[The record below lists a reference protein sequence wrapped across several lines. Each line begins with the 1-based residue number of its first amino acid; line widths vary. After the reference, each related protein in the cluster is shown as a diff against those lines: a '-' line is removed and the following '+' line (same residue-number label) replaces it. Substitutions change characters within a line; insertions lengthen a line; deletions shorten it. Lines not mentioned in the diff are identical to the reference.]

1 MARCETGVR
10 RLEIPERRHSWSAR
24 LARSMVRGR
33 VHGAQRVIDDVLAD
47 ALLTPSATPTPIS
60 SMNGHPEMEP
70 ISTPTRAAFFS
81 VSLALCASAANAQ
94 TATDS
99 AQAGPPP
106 AAAAPAAPSA
116 DQGAPPAGASA
127 PAAPAPAAPA
137 AASTQATTTLFL
149 APEGANADAEA
160 SAASSD
166 TTKTNEKEWDPRGLA
181 LGNTLGGATGLLHTM
196 SADSGGNGTF
206 RVSILGTYYSG
217 SGFLCP
223 LCQDQNGK
231 VLPSNKDKVSQIGT
245 RFQLSVTP
253 ARFLEAFAT
262 FRYQSTSNDQG
273 DPKAIQ
279 VVGDMGF
286 GLKAFTPAGPDQIF
300 SFGGAADALLLA
312 SAGGVGLDTASVGLH
327 ALGTADFTRRSDEN
341 ARIPLR
347 IHLNAG
353 YVFDDSGVI
362 ADDIE
367 KERAATLG
375 NHPRITRVERFGH
388 DINRVDRFETGL
400 GVEGA
405 FKWVRPFLEWTVD
418 IPVNRQNH
426 ECGNQTNRTAGDSCL
441 RSEGFTAVPSRFT
454 VGARAYPW
462 ATDWLRGLAVLAAF
476 DVGTGATQTF
486 IEEVTPE
493 RPWAFHFGLSY
504 AVDTQ
509 SHEKTVEKIVEH
521 VAPLP
526 PEYRIEGTVA
536 RENKGEPV
544 ANAVVRY
551 VGRPLTGM
559 VTDEQGVFKTGPLE
573 PGEYRFAV
581 SADGYRDGDCTATIS
596 APPPSGTGDKPAG
609 ATPPPAAPANGAAGA
624 PASPPA
630 GSGPTVVHVACE
642 LEALPKTATITGVL
656 RDAATTNFIEGAT
669 VTITDPLG
677 RQLALKTDAEGT
689 FRFGNVPA
697 GKSSLLADA
706 DGYLRTSKE
715 LTLEPRKDIAT
726 DLMLNKRPATP
737 NVVVTP
743 TELKL
748 KKEIHFL
755 HGSAEIL
762 PDSMAILEEAADVI
776 RSHPD
781 LGTIEIQGHTD
792 DTGSPDVNLRLSANR
807 ADAVRDVIVQN
818 GVDASRLTAHGYGQ
832 EKPLVPN
839 TSEKNRAKNR
849 RVQLVITK

>member
-1 MARCETGVR
+1 MT
-10 RLEIPERRHSWSAR
+10 
-24 LARSMVRGR
+24 
-33 VHGAQRVIDDVLAD
+33 
-47 ALLTPSATPTPIS
+47 
-60 SMNGHPEMEP
+60 
-70 ISTPTRAAFFS
+70 
-81 VSLALCASAANAQ
+81 LALFASAAH
-94 TATDS
+94 
-99 AQAGPPP
+99 AQAAPPPPAAAPPAAAPAEAAP
-106 AAAAPAAPSA
+106 AAAAPAA
-116 DQGAPPAGASA
+116 A
-127 PAAPAPAAPA
+127 PAAAAPA
-137 AASTQATTTLFL
+137 AAADANAGGTTTLFL
-149 APEGANADAEA
+149 APDAANADADA
-160 SAASSD
+160 SASTAPKS
-166 TTKTNEKEWDPRGLA
+166 NGPEWDPRGLA
-181 LGNTLGGATGLLHTM
+181 MGNTLGGATGMLHTM

-217 SGFLCP
+217 TGFLCP

-231 VLPSNKDKVSQIGT
+231 VLAANKDKVSQIGT
-245 RFQLSVTP
+245 RFQLSATP
-253 ARFLEAFAT
+253 AKFLEAFAS

-286 GLKAFTPAGPDQIF
+286 GVKVFTPAGPDQIF
-300 SFGGAADALLLA
+300 SVGGAADALLLA
-312 SAGGVGLDTASVGLH
+312 SSGGVGLDTASVGLH

-347 IHLNAG
+347 LNVNAG
-353 YVFDDSGVI
+353 YVFDNSGTI

-367 KERAATLG
+367 SQRAATLG
-375 NHPRITRVERFGH
+375 GRPRITRIERFGH
-388 DINRVDRFETGL
+388 DINRVDRFDLGL

-405 FKWVRPFLEWTVD
+405 FKWVRPFVEWTID
-418 IPVNRQNH
+418 LPVNRQNH
-426 ECGNQTNRTAGDSCL
+426 ECGNSTNRTAGDSCL
-441 RSEGFTAVPSRFT
+441 RDQGFSAIPSRFT

-476 DVGTGATQTF
+476 DIGTGATQTF

-504 AVDTQ
+504 AIDTQ
-509 SHEKTVEKIVEH
+509 AHETTVEKIVEH
-521 VAPLP
+521 VAPIP

-536 RENKGEPV
+536 RDNKGEPIP
-544 ANAVVRY
+544 NAVVRY

-559 VTDEQGVFKTGPLE
+559 VTDEQGVFKTGSVD

-581 SADGYRDGDCTATIS
+581 SADGYRDGDCTATVTPV
-596 APPPSGTGDKPAG
+596 APPVAASPAG
-609 ATPPPAAPANGAAGA
+609 AAAAPVAPATPPPAPGA
-624 PASPPA
+624 PATPPA
-630 GSGPTVVHVACE
+630 APAGTPNVVHVACE

-656 RDAATTNFIEGAT
+656 RDAATTNFIDGAT

-689 FRFGNVPA
+689 FRFGNVPS
-697 GKSSLLADA
+697 GKSTLTADA

-715 LTLEPRKDIAT
+715 LTLEPRKDVAT
-726 DLMLNKRPATP
+726 DLMVTKRPATP
-737 NVVVTP
+737 NVVVTA

-807 ADAVRDVIVQN
+807 ADAVREVIVKN
-818 GVDASRLTAHGYGQ
+818 GVDASRLTSHGYGQ